1 MQKIKYMSNQN
12 INFIINKADIEDVIC
27 VIGLEGAKYCIPI
40 SSSAIPGQASLCRD
54 SLTDVSTV

>member
-1 MQKIKYMSNQN
+1 MSNQN

-27 VIGLEGAKYCIPI
+27 VIGLEGSKYCIPI